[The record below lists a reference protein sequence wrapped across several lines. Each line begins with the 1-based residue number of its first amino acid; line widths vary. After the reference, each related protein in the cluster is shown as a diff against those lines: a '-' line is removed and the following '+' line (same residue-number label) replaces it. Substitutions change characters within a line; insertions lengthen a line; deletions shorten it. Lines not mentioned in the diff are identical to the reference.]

1 MLWDPFLM
9 KVLVKKEVC
18 ESCEQCTG
26 STGKDRNAFLKKKKK
41 KCRPRTQRSSIQMLI
56 CNKFL
61 NFLKLSCKQTQHHQ
75 N

>member
-1 MLWDPFLM
+1 MLWDPILM

-41 KCRPRTQRSSIQMLI
+41 KIADPGRKEALSKCSFVI
-56 CNKFL
+56 
-61 NFLKLSCKQTQHHQ
+61 NFSTF
-75 N
+75 

>member
-18 ESCEQCTG
+18 EFCEQCTR
-26 STGKDRNAFLKKKKK
+26 STGKDKNALLKIKK

-56 CNKFL
+56 CNEFL

>member
-9 KVLVKKEVC
+9 KVLVKKEAC

-41 KCRPRTQRSSIQMLI
+41 KM
-56 CNKFL
+56 
-61 NFLKLSCKQTQHHQ
+61 QTQDAKKLYPNAHL
-75 N
+75 